1 MSPQHVSF
9 GPIAG
14 RRGIR
19 KALVSASFAA
29 VFMGLT
35 QLCYATH
42 WQAVGPSSGGVSGMV
57 YMDSDSVREEEGY
70 RIALFLTIY
79 GYAIP
84 NSHNIKLDR
93 ITQETAFDCG
103 RRQFALLSTEGYF
116 QGRKVG
122 GSTEKGGGD
131 WKERFRIV
139 PKDPFSQVAIDL
151 ACNSPLAPQPEPA
164 PLAEEAAGS
173 VRLPGPSGVVSG
185 TVANPARPRLHK
197 AYA

>member
-1 MSPQHVSF
+1 MSPQPASLRSITV
-9 GPIAG
+9 

-19 KALVSASFAA
+19 KALASAPLAA
-29 VFMGLT
+29 LFLSLT
-35 QLCYATH
+35 QFCYATH

-70 RIALFLTIY
+70 RVALFLTIY

-103 RRQFALLSTEGYF
+103 RRQFTLLSTEGYF

-122 GSTEKGGGD
+122 GSAGKGGGD
-131 WKERFRIV
+131 WKERFRAV

-164 PLAEEAAGS
+164 PLAADAAGS

-185 TVANPARPRLHK
+185 TGPIPGGH
-197 AYA
+197 

>member
-1 MSPQHVSF
+1 MSLKRASF
-9 GPIAG
+9 
-14 RRGIR
+14 RLMTVHRCRR
-19 KALVSASFAA
+19 KALASASFAA
-29 VFMGLT
+29 VGLGLA

-42 WQAVGPSSGGVSGMV
+42 WQAVGPSNGGVSGMV

-70 RIALFLTIY
+70 RVALFLTIY

-84 NSHNIKLDR
+84 NSHDIKLDR

-122 GSTEKGGGD
+122 GSAEKGSGD
-131 WKERFRIV
+131 WKERFKSV

-151 ACNSPLAPQPEPA
+151 ACNSPLAPQPEAA
-164 PLAEEAAGS
+164 PLPDEAAGS
-173 VRLPGPSGVVSG
+173 VRLPGPGGVVSG
-185 TVANPARPRLHK
+185 TVPMPAGH
-197 AYA
+197 